1 MKNKRTLE
9 LLKEKAKREALKV
22 YEKDFEKFAEDNIRI
37 ITKDSSKGF
46 VPFKFNDPQKL
57 ITEAINKQIEE
68 TGRVR
73 AIILKARQQGI
84 STYCAARVFWKTYF
98 SPYSKSVVMA
108 HDSAT
113 SDALFD
119 MSRNIIDNMEEAFK
133 PTLQKSN
140 AKEIL
145 FQENKSGYRLYTAG
159 SPEAGRG
166 TTPTIAHLS
175 EVAFWT
181 HDEKILAGLFQG
193 ISQAE
198 GTEVILESTANGASG
213 EFWRLFQGALNGE
226 NDYIPIFIPW
236 FMTEEYRRDVPDGF
250 ERTVE
255 EDELVEKYNLE
266 DEQLYWRRLKI
277 AEGGARKFQQEYP
290 ANAEEAF
297 IVSGNTVFDQEKLN
311 LLVASEP
318 LAVREFN
325 PMSGEFVEMKE
336 GSLEIWE
343 YPKFDVPFIIAA
355 DVAQGVNKDYSCAV
369 VMNANREIVAMYR
382 NNRVD
387 PTEYGEILFYLG
399 RYFNNALLC
408 VESNSIGL
416 ATLLR
421 LDQMRYVN
429 LYYQTRVADL
439 SSSDGQRPGF
449 KTTMASK
456 PHIIGQLQNAIN
468 EDDIRIPSK
477 VIIKELKTYISKDS
491 GKMEAMSGGN
501 DDTVISCAMALE
513 VLRTHGSKLTNNKIS
528 WRDRTGVSVNNDD
541 TPWL

>member
-9 LLKEKAKREALKV
+9 LLKEKAKRDALKV
-22 YEKDFEKFAEDNIRI
+22 YEGDFEKFSADNIKI
-37 ITKDSSKGF
+37 LTKDSSQGF
-46 VPFKFNDPQKL
+46 VPFLFNEPQRV
-57 ITEAINKQIEE
+57 INEAIDKQIEE

-73 AIILKARQQGI
+73 VIILKARQQGI

-98 SPYSKSVVMA
+98 TDYSKSVVMA

-113 SDALFD
+113 SDALFS
-119 MSRNIIDNMEEAFK
+119 MSRNIIDNMPPDLK

-145 FQENKSGYRLYTAG
+145 FEENKSGYRLYTAG

-175 EVAFWT
+175 EVGFWT

-213 EFWRLFQGALNGE
+213 EFWRLFQGAANGE
-226 NDYIPIFIPW
+226 NEYLAVFIPW
-236 FMTEEYRRDVPDGF
+236 FATEEYRRDAPSGF

-255 EDELVEKYNLE
+255 EDELAEKYDLD

-277 AEGGARKFQQEYP
+277 AEGGENKFRQEYP
-290 ANAEEAF
+290 ATAEEAF
-297 IVSGNTVFDQEKLN
+297 IVSGNTVFNQEKLN
-311 LLVASEP
+311 DLIATE
-318 LAVREFN
+318 AEAFREFN
-325 PMSGEFVEMKE
+325 PMTGEFVEAKE
-336 GSLEIWE
+336 GSLEIWQ
-343 YPKFDVPFIIAA
+343 YPQFDVPFIIAA
-355 DVAQGVNKDYSCAV
+355 DVAQGVGKDYSCAV
-369 VMNANREIVAMYR
+369 VMNSNREVVAMYR

-387 PTEYGEILFYLG
+387 PTEFGEILFYLG

-429 LYYQTRVADL
+429 LYYQARIADL
-439 SSSDGQRPGF
+439 SSAEGIRPGF
-449 KTTMASK
+449 KTTMSSK
-456 PHIIGQLQNAIN
+456 PQIIGLLQNAVN
-468 EDDIRIPSK
+468 EDDICIPSK
-477 VIIKELKTYISKDS
+477 TIIKELKTYISRDS
-491 GKMEAMSGGN
+491 GKMEAMAGCN
-501 DDTVISCAMALE
+501 DDTVMACAMGLE
-513 VLRTHGSKLTNNKIS
+513 VLRTHGNKLTNDRVS
-528 WRDRTGVSVNNDD
+528 WRDRIGGAIIDDD
-541 TPWL
+541 TNWL

>member
-9 LLKEKAKREALKV
+9 LLKEKAKREAVKV
-22 YEKDFEKFAEDNIRI
+22 YENDFEKFCADNIKI
-37 ITKDSSKGF
+37 LTKDSSQGF
-46 VPFKFNDPQKL
+46 LPFIFNEPQRL
-57 ITEAINKQIEE
+57 ITEAIDKQIEE

-98 SPYSKSVVMA
+98 TPYSKSVVMA

-113 SDALFD
+113 SDALFN
-119 MSRNIIDNMEEAFK
+119 MSRNIIDNMPDGFR

-145 FQENKSGYRLYTAG
+145 FDENKSGYRLYTAG

-175 EVAFWT
+175 EVGFWT

-198 GTEVILESTANGASG
+198 GTEVIMESTANGASG
-213 EFWRLFQGALNGE
+213 EFWRLFQGAMNEE
-226 NDYIPIFIPW
+226 NEYLAIFIPW
-236 FMTEEYRRDVPDGF
+236 FATEEYRREAPTNF

-255 EDELVEKYNLE
+255 EDELVEKYDLDN
-266 DEQLYWRRLKI
+266 DQLYWRRLKI
-277 AEGGARKFQQEYP
+277 AEGGENKFKQEYP
-290 ANAEEAF
+290 ANAQEAF

-311 LLVASEP
+311 ELVATDP
-318 LAVREFN
+318 QALRDFN
-325 PMSGEFVEMKE
+325 PMTGEFVEMKE

-343 YPKFDVPFIIAA
+343 YPQFDTPFIIAA
-355 DVAQGVNKDYSCAV
+355 DVAQGVGKDYSCAV
-369 VMNANREIVAMYR
+369 VMNSNREVVAMYR
-382 NNRVD
+382 NNRID
-387 PTEYGEILFYLG
+387 PTEFGEVLFYLG

-429 LYYQTRVADL
+429 LYYQTKVADL
-439 SSSDGQRPGF
+439 SSSEGARPGF
-449 KTTMASK
+449 KTTMATK
-456 PHIIGQLQNAIN
+456 PQIIGLLQNAVN
-468 EDDIRIPSK
+468 EDDIRIPSNT
-477 VIIKELKTYISKDS
+477 IIRELKTYISKDS
-491 GKMEAMSGGN
+491 GKMEAMSGCN
-501 DDTVISCAMALE
+501 DDTVMACAMGLE
-513 VLRTHGSKLTNNKIS
+513 VLRTHADKLTNDRIS
-528 WRDRTGVSVNNDD
+528 WRDRIGGASNNDD
-541 TPWL
+541 TSWL